1 MENKD
6 ALRKTVLARRDA
18 LPSRVRAEKSA
29 HICMELA
36 KELDT
41 LSTVHEQSAL
51 PEQRAHSSI
60 CSGSLL
66 VAVFSSMGSE
76 VDLTPFVRTAYAR
89 GARVAFPCMI
99 KNPAWHKATEASLS
113 PEAATPACHR
123 NAACTPHEPYT
134 PRNLM
139 EFYEVTAE
147 QLENGKA
154 PFVERP
160 LRSFAPDA
168 EELDAFTHVAPGE
181 IDFALCPLVAF
192 DAANNRLGYG
202 GGNYDAFLSCVR
214 PDARIVGVGFAEQ
227 EVPCGAIPL
236 EPHDLLLPHVV
247 SA

>member
-1 MENKD
+1 MKNKD

-18 LPSRVRAEKSA
+18 LPSRVRAEKSEQ
-29 HICMELA
+29 ICIELA
-36 KELDT
+36 KELDA
-41 LSTVHEQSAL
+41 LSTLFGQSA
-51 PEQRAHSSI
+51 PSEQRAHGNI

-76 VDLTPFVRTAYAR
+76 VDLSPFVRTAYAR

-99 KNPAWHKATEASLS
+99 KNPAWHKATEAPTS
-113 PEAATPACHR
+113 PEAATQASHR
-123 NAACTPHEPYT
+123 NAACTPHELYT

-147 QLENGKA
+147 QFESGKA

-168 EELDAFTHVAPGE
+168 EELDAFTHIAPGE

-202 GGNYDAFLSCVR
+202 GGNYDAFLSRVR
-214 PDARIVGVGFAEQ
+214 PDVRIVGVGFAEQ

-236 EPHDLLLPHVV
+236 EPHDLPLPRIV